1 MRLVVDG
8 HFLGEAPYERGIP
21 DPPFPIPDPLSPIPG
36 KDQERP
42 NNLNLVLGFYP
53 PTEEEQTGETSDL
66 NVFSITELPL
76 ERMR

>member
-1 MRLVVDG
+1 MG
-8 HFLGEAPYERGIP
+8 NFWERHRVKGGSPIP
-21 DPPFPIPDPLSPIPG
+21 DTPFPIPDPRFPIPG

-53 PTEEEQTGETSDL
+53 PAEEEQTGETSDL
-66 NVFSITELPL
+66 NVFSMSLPL